1 MGQQLNLLNSPPKS
15 SPVSELIHL
24 AYSVMVQSL
33 HLTEGR
39 EKNEQVQSVQP
50 ALSEAAHT
58 YIRVMVADNALCF
71 TDGGEY
77 NQKKNQAKTVQ
88 LML

>member
-15 SPVSELIHL
+15 SPVNELIHL

-39 EKNEQVQSVQP
+39 EKNKQVQSVQP
-50 ALSEAAHT
+50 ALSEEAHT
-58 YIRVMVADNALCF
+58 YTRVTVAGNALCF
-71 TDGGEY
+71 TDGEEY
-77 NQKKNQAKTVQ
+77 NQKKKKIKPRQFN
-88 LML
+88 